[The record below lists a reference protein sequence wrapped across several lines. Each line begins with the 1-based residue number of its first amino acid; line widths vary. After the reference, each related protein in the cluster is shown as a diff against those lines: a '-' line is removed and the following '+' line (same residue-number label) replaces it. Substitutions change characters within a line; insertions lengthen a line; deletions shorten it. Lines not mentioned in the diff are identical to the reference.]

1 MSATVL
7 ASFVV
12 VALLLERSQAV
23 DLKTLR
29 VGGCYAPGSKLP
41 DSESRGHGRAGLALA
56 SGDFVTS
63 GEKWPGTPAVVTYS
77 FATAEYSLE
86 AENGDPTEKVVPLET
101 FMPSGFKAEI
111 VRAFD
116 AWAAVANIKF
126 VEVPDSNK
134 AFNDA
139 SATGDIRIG
148 GHDFDGPFGVLAHAF
163 FPTDRFNAAGDVH
176 FDSGEEWEIGQDGT
190 ADGAFD
196 IFLVA
201 LHEIGHSIGLDHS
214 QVADA
219 VMAPIYN
226 EAVGDGLRPDDIA
239 GAVQLYGARFT
250 STVAQALGNELAFCT
265 RDGFLFSGSC
275 DAGKKRATATGNQRV
290 TIQTNL
296 IYKRL
301 SSRDGCSLQA
311 RVLVDGQTVWKS
323 GLETLERNS
332 VNAVALVD
340 LADGEHIARID
351 VKLRRCRGVEFALAD
366 LAIVATKVADID
378 EIEIDGDASFV
389 IVGGSS
395 SSSSSS

>member
-1 MSATVL
+1 MSAVVL
-7 ASFVV
+7 SVVAV
-12 VALLLERSQAV
+12 VALLIDHSQAAV
-23 DLKTLR
+23 SGLR
-29 VGGCYAPGSKLP
+29 VGACYAPGSKLP
-41 DSESRGHGRAGLALA
+41 DSESRGHGHAGLALA

-86 AENGDPTEKVVPLET
+86 DETGEPTDTVVPLDT
-101 FMPSGFKAEI
+101 FMPTGFKAEI

-116 AWAAVANIKF
+116 AWAAVANIQF
-126 VEVPDSNK
+126 VEVPDNGE
-134 AFNDA
+134 AFNDD

-148 GHDFDGPFGVLAHAF
+148 GHVFDGPRGTLAHAF
-163 FPTDRFNAAGDVH
+163 FPTDQFNAAGDIH
-176 FDSGEEWEIGQDGT
+176 FDADEEWEVGQDGT
-190 ADGAFD
+190 ADNAFD

-226 EAVGDGLRPDDIA
+226 EAVGAGLRPDDIA
-239 GAVQLYGARFT
+239 GAVQLYGARVT

-265 RDGFLFSGSC
+265 RDGFLFSGPC
-275 DAGKKRATATGNQRV
+275 DADNKKRATATGNQRV

-301 SSRDGCSLQA
+301 ASRDGCSLQA
-311 RVLVDGQTVWKS
+311 SVLVDGQAVWKS

-340 LADGEHIARID
+340 LADGEHTARID
-351 VKLRRCRGVEFALAD
+351 VKLRRCRGVKFALAD
-366 LAIVATKVADID
+366 LAIVATKIADID

-395 SSSSSS
+395 SSSSS